1 MTSTAP
7 TRQTRLATVLLV
19 LVTAIW
25 GSTFFLIRDLLEH
38 VPTTDFLSVR
48 FSIAAVVMLLVFRR
62 QTLALRSRDLRLG
75 LALGAVYGVAQV
87 LQTTGLETTDA
98 SVSGFITGTYVV
110 LTPVLAAVI
119 LRERIGPPTWAAV
132 ALATVGLAILSLRG
146 LSIGTGEAVTLASAV
161 LYAAHIVALG
171 RWSTPQTA
179 VGLAAVQAT
188 AIAIITSAAALPDGL
203 ILPQGSTQWAS
214 LLYMAI
220 VAGAAALWAQTWAQA
235 HLTATRAAIVMALEP
250 VFAALFAVALGGE
263 TLTGRMLFGGALV
276 VAAMYLVE
284 LAPRAGSGANALED
298 PPAEALHHDV

>member
-62 QTLALRSRDLRLG
+62 QTVALRSRDLRLG

-161 LYAAHIVALG
+161 LHGDRG
-171 RWSTPQTA
+171 RRGGA
-179 VGLAAVQAT
+179 VGANLGASPPHRNPSRHRDGSRAGLRGPLRGGFGRRDPDWSDAFWRGAGRGGHVPRGT
-188 AIAIITSAAALPDGL
+188 RSTSGL
-203 ILPQGSTQWAS
+203 RRQCPRGSPRR
-214 LLYMAI
+214 
-220 VAGAAALWAQTWAQA
+220 GAAPRRLINSWG
-235 HLTATRAAIVMALEP
+235 RAAS
-250 VFAALFAVALGGE
+250 
-263 TLTGRMLFGGALV
+263 
-276 VAAMYLVE
+276 
-284 LAPRAGSGANALED
+284 PRR
-298 PPAEALHHDV
+298 

>member
-48 FSIAAVVMLLVFRR
+48 FSIAAGVMLLVFRR
-62 QTLALRSRDLRLG
+62 QTVALRSRDLRLG

-119 LRERIGPPTWAAV
+119 LRERIGPPTWAA
-132 ALATVGLAILSLRG
+132 GPR
-146 LSIGTGEAVTLASAV
+146 
-161 LYAAHIVALG
+161 HRP
-171 RWSTPQTA
+171 RW
-179 VGLAAVQAT
+179 G
-188 AIAIITSAAALPDGL
+188 
-203 ILPQGSTQWAS
+203 
-214 LLYMAI
+214 
-220 VAGAAALWAQTWAQA
+220 
-235 HLTATRAAIVMALEP
+235 
-250 VFAALFAVALGGE
+250 
-263 TLTGRMLFGGALV
+263 
-276 VAAMYLVE
+276 
-284 LAPRAGSGANALED
+284 
-298 PPAEALHHDV
+298 